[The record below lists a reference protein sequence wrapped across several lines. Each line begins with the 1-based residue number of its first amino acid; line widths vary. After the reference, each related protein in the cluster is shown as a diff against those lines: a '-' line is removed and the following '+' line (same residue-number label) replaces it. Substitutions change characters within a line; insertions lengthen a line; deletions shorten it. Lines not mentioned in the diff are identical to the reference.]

1 MRIGVDLAC
10 WTNGRGYGR
19 FTRELIRALVTIA
32 PDDEFVCFVD
42 GGAIDRIDLA
52 GSNVELV
59 AVEQARSPT
68 DAAAADGCRSPLDM
82 LRFTRATWAASL
94 DVFFSPSVYTYYP
107 LPPGLAAVVTI
118 HDAIADRFPQLTLP
132 TRRARL
138 FWRLKVAMAVRQ
150 ARIVLT
156 VSDFAARE
164 LMDVL
169 ELPASRIRVATEA
182 PAAAYRPSDAY
193 SDVAAAAAAADVPAS
208 AQWFAYVGGFS
219 PHKRILDIVRAHAD
233 LVAETGDNA
242 PYLLLVGAAAGDSFL
257 TNQREIRQAISD
269 CKTERFVRW
278 TGFVADDRLRHLLTG
293 ASGLLLP
300 STSEGFGLPAV
311 EAAAC
316 GTPVI
321 ATVAS
326 PLPQLLEGGGIFI
339 EPGDVRALAD
349 GMRFLLDKGRR
360 AQLGDRARD
369 RAQQLS
375 WAHSA
380 TATLSAL
387 REACV

>member
-32 PDDEFVCFVD
+32 PDHEFVCFVD
-42 GGAIDRIDLA
+42 GDAIDGIDLA
-52 GSNVELV
+52 GPNVELV
-59 AVEQARSPT
+59 AVEQACSPT
-68 DAAAADGCRSPLDM
+68 DAAAADGYRSPLDM

-118 HDAIADRFPQLTLP
+118 HDAIADRFPELTLP

-138 FWRLKVAMAVRQ
+138 FWRLKIAMAVHQ

-156 VSDFAARE
+156 VSEFAARE
-164 LMDVL
+164 LMEVL

-182 PAAAYRPSDAY
+182 PAAAYRPSDTY
-193 SDVAAAAAAADVPAS
+193 GDVAAAAVAAGLPVS

-219 PHKRILDIVRAHAD
+219 PHKRILDIVRAHAA
-233 LVAETGDNA
+233 LVAENRDNA
-242 PYLLLVGAAAGDSFL
+242 PYLLLIGAAQGDSFL
-257 TNQREIRQAISD
+257 TNQREIRQAISE
-269 CKTERFVRW
+269 CNTEAFVRW
-278 TGFVADDRLRHLLTG
+278 TGYVADDGLRHLLTG

-349 GMRFLLDKGRR
+349 GMRLLLDKGRR
-360 AQLGDRARD
+360 VQLGDRARE

-375 WAHSA
+375 WARSA
-380 TATLSAL
+380 TATLAAL
-387 REACV
+387 REACA